1 MAESANSLPE
11 IDGGITKEIR
21 EGKLSRR
28 NFLVAT
34 GFVGVG
40 VFSARSLGTLTNKTP
55 IMGDSKGV
63 LFHETERCV
72 ACRRCEL
79 ACTAF
84 NDGLSGGSSAAR
96 VKIGRNLNLGPRGAN
111 ATGFYWGEG
120 DFGNGKI
127 VAETCKQCPHP
138 VPCAEA
144 CPKGAIKADATTGAR
159 KIDTS
164 LCVGCGICTVAC
176 PWGMPT
182 LRADGK
188 SSKCFLCDGNPE
200 CAHACPTGALT
211 YVAWRDLRMQ
221 TPVVQSGIMPAGTTT
236 NCSTCHN

>member
-1 MAESANSLPE
+1 MAEKGKWLPE
-11 IDGGITKEIR
+11 SEGEIVTEILDR
-21 EGKLSRR
+21 KLQPPQFPCGNWLRR
-28 NFLVAT
+28 GRRVQ
-34 GFVGVG
+34 
-40 VFSARSLGTLTNKTP
+40 RQSLGTLTNKTP
-55 IMGDSKGV
+55 IMTDSKGV

-84 NDGLSGGSSAAR
+84 NDGAGGSFMAR
-96 VKIGRNLNLGPRGAN
+96 VKIRRNLNLGPRGAN
-111 ATGFYWGEG
+111 VTGYYWGEG
-120 DFGNGKI
+120 DYGNGKI

-144 CPKGAIKADATTGAR
+144 CPKGAIQANATTGAR

-164 LCVGCGICTVAC
+164 VCVGCGICTVAC

-182 LRADGK
+182 LNATTHK

-200 CAHACPTGALT
+200 CVHACPTGALK
-211 YVAWRDLRMQ
+211 YYSWRDLRMQ